1 MDLTPNDDVEKGS
14 ASELMQ
20 PIWSVISFD
29 RLEAAGLTYGAA
41 LRKLDEFEN
50 RAIAGLCIVTDQAAA
65 RTGKHQDGHR

>member
-1 MDLTPNDDVEKGS
+1 MDLTPNDDVEVGS

-41 LRKLDEFEN
+41 LRKLDELEN
-50 RAIAGLCIVTDQAAA
+50 RAIAGL
-65 RTGKHQDGHR
+65 